1 MASIAISPRYFGDSR
16 RRCCLTDNKVDV
28 ICTKRLQNK
37 HLSQYISG
45 NQEKLSVKNQIASE
59 NDLEPT
65 GVDPAAQSALSRR
78 DFLLRA
84 SRFGFALSLLP
95 ASLGGLPN
103 GFDSIGD
110 GAVHESIA
118 GLTPQQIATLSSS
131 LRWRMLGPFR
141 GGRVAAATG
150 VPGRPNEF
158 YFGAVNGGV
167 WKSIDGGRVWAPVSD
182 SLPVASIGA
191 IAVAPSAPDTVYVG
205 SGESTLR
212 DSVGFGSGMYKSVDA
227 GKTWSHI
234 GLDDTQHIGKIAVDP
249 HNADVLFV
257 AVIGHLYAA
266 NAERG
271 VFRSRDGGR
280 SWQKVLYKDENVG
293 AVEVVIDPTNSQ
305 VVYAGLW
312 NTRRPPWFTYAPTN
326 GPGGGIFKSVDG
338 GTTWKQLT
346 SGLPTETIGR
356 TGIAVAA
363 SEPRRVYAVV
373 DSLTPP
379 PPPTAEPPLGAR
391 PAAPA
396 SPAGPGARQQPP
408 SGQGGFFRSDDGGE
422 TWAKMSS
429 DNALWGRGWY
439 FEKVTV
445 DPRNADIVYVPNVA
459 VNRSKDGGK
468 SWVALR
474 GSPGG
479 DDYHQAWISPDDSNT
494 MIVASDQ
501 GAIISRNATADD
513 PRLVTWSSWLNQPTA
528 QLYHVSVDYRFPYWV
543 TAAQQDSGAVA
554 VRSRGK
560 FAEISMRDWEP
571 IAPGGESGYTAGD
584 PLNPGIVF
592 GGTGTRYDLERNLP
606 IPGTTAPSAPETA
619 RSDWTQPLVFS
630 KADPHALYYSNQFLF
645 RTTDSARTWT
655 QISPDLTRV
664 DPGVPATLDATAA
677 AATDRNGKR
686 GVIYTIAPS
695 PLRAPLVWVGTD
707 DGCIHVTADDGK
719 TWQNVTP
726 KVVSS
731 WSRVT
736 MMEASHFDPAVAYAS
751 VDRHQLQDFDPYI
764 YRTRD
769 AGRTWRKITR
779 GLPQGAYM
787 HTVKEDPIRKGLLFA
802 GSERGVFVS
811 LDDGDNWQPL
821 QLNMP
826 VTSMRDFE
834 IYGNDLIVATHG
846 RGFWVIDDLSPLR
859 QITEAI
865 ANADAYLFKPADS
878 INIIASGDNG
888 TPLQK
893 DEPQAVNAPNGA
905 VIDFYL
911 GKTPANTVTL
921 EILDAAGKVVQSFTT
936 AEPATPSPVPGARGG
951 GIPSVSPLWRPTPVP
966 FPGSPG
972 MHRIVWNPVAPVVR
986 DPAAPGG
993 GGGQGR
999 GGGTPL
1005 TGTFTARL
1013 TVDGKTF
1020 AQPLTVKPDPR
1031 ALSASSE
1038 PSSKASSTS

>member
-1 MASIAISPRYFGDSR
+1 MKS
-16 RRCCLTDNKVDV
+16 
-28 ICTKRLQNK
+28 
-37 HLSQYISG
+37 
-45 NQEKLSVKNQIASE
+45 QIASE
-59 NDLEPT
+59 NDIEPT

-84 SRFGFALSLLP
+84 GRFGFAMSVLP
-95 ASLGGLPN
+95 ASLGGLPKA
-103 GFDSIGD
+103 FDPIGD
-110 GAVHESIA
+110 GTVAGNIA
-118 GLTPQQIATLSSS
+118 GLTPQQIAALSSS

-227 GKTWSHI
+227 GRTWSHI

-257 AVIGHLYAA
+257 AAIGHLYAA
-266 NAERG
+266 NPERG
-271 VFRSRDGGR
+271 VFRSRDGGK

-305 VVYAGLW
+305 IVYAGLW

-326 GPGGGIFKSVDG
+326 GPGGGMYKSADG

-346 SGLPTETIGR
+346 TGLPTETIGR

-363 SEPRRVYAVV
+363 SDPKRVYAVV
-373 DSLTPP
+373 DSLSPLPP
-379 PPPTAEPPLGAR
+379 ATAEPPLGAR
-391 PAAPA
+391 PAARQA
-396 SPAGPGARQQPP
+396 QQPP
-408 SGQGGFFRSDDGGE
+408 AGQGGFFRSDDGGE
-422 TWAKMSS
+422 TWTKMSS

-445 DPRNADIVYVPNVA
+445 DPKNADIVYVPNVA
-459 VNRSKDGGK
+459 VSRSKDGGK

-501 GAIISRNATADD
+501 GAVISRNATVDD
-513 PRLVTWSSWLNQPTA
+513 PRQVTWSSWLNQPTA

-584 PLNPGIVF
+584 PLNPGIVY
-592 GGTGTRYDLERNLP
+592 GGTGTRYDLETNLP

-619 RSDWTQPLVFS
+619 RADWTQPLVFS
-630 KADPHALYYSNQFLF
+630 KANPHALYYANQFLF
-645 RTTDSARTWT
+645 RTTDGARTWT

-726 KVVSS
+726 KAVSS

-736 MMEASHFDPAVAYAS
+736 MMEASHFDPAAAYAS

-769 AGRTWRKITR
+769 MGRTWQKITR
-779 GLPQGAYM
+779 GLPGGVYM

-802 GSERGVFVS
+802 GSERGAFVS

-846 RGFWVIDDLSPLR
+846 RGFWVIDDLSPFR
-859 QITEAI
+859 QMTDAI
-865 ANADAYLFKPADS
+865 AKADAYLFKPADS

-893 DEPQAVNAPNGA
+893 DEPLAANAPNGA

-911 GKTPANTVTL
+911 GKAPARAVTL
-921 EILDAAGKVVQSFTT
+921 EILDATGNAVQTFTT
-936 AEPATPSPVPGARGG
+936 GAPAAALPVPGARGG
-951 GIPSVSPLWRPTPVP
+951 GIPNVSPLWRPTPAP

-1005 TGTFTARL
+1005 TGAFTARL

-1020 AQPLTVKPDPR
+1020 TQSFTVKPDPR
-1031 ALSASSE
+1031 ARA
-1038 PSSKASSTS
+1038 AAV